1 MLNESLLL
9 WEKGGPRKRWMRSGI
24 RRVGRL
30 ATPSLIRRYAP
41 YEDACPYGDEG
52 KREHQ
57 GAPLPKRRA
66 TSNSASHR
74 DSHAQV
80 LTVGE
85 GLAPPLLLLF
95 ILRLRTGRLAT
106 KRTVED
112 ACPYNDG

>member
-1 MLNESLLL
+1 MNNWTVGEGLAPP
-9 WEKGGPRKRWMRSGI
+9 EKTK
-24 RRVGRL
+24 
-30 ATPSLIRRYAP
+30 TLIK
-41 YEDACPYGDEG
+41 

-85 GLAPPLLLLF
+85 GLAPPEKTKTL
-95 ILRLRTGRLAT
+95 IKKRGVEAPPPTERLNSGVGRDS
-106 KRTVED
+106 ED
-112 ACPYNDG
+112 AATLGIIHFSLQKPSPVGEGGLR